1 MRYQRLHIRIP
12 ISGKVALSTEKSVRI
27 EAHAINISAGGICLK
42 ALEDLFDEDEY
53 QVQITSKTRGK
64 IQFSGTLVY
73 RQDSNVGFQISS
85 IDYEN
90 LATIHQLVE
99 DFQLTEDFIKH
110 IDEHDIIGEW
120 FVDDAGN
127 DLAVTFEAVSDD
139 TQQSSKAKK

>member
-27 EAHAINISAGGICLK
+27 EAHAINISAGGICFK

-64 IQFSGTLVY
+64 IEFSGTLVY

>member
-64 IQFSGTLVY
+64 IEFSGTLVY
-73 RQDSNVGFQISS
+73 RQDNNVGFQISS

>member
-64 IQFSGTLVY
+64 IEFSGTLVY

>member
-12 ISGKVALSTEKSVRI
+12 ISGKVVLSAEKPVRI
-27 EAHAINISAGGICLK
+27 EAHAINISAGGICIQ

-53 QVQITSKTRGK
+53 EVQITSKNRGK
-64 IQFSGTLVY
+64 IEFSGTLVY

-85 IDYEN
+85 IDDEN

-110 IDEHDIIGEW
+110 IDDHEIIGEW

-127 DLAVTFEAVSDD
+127 DLAVTLEAVSDD
-139 TQQSSKAKK
+139 NKHSSKAKK